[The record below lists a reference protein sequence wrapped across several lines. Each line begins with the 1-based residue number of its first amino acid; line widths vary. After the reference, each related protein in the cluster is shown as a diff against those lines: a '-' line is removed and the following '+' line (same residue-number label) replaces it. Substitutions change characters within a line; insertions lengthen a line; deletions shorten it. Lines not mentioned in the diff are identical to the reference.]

1 MNMNITHTLFPSS
14 VSTAAHYRHRLSV
27 VFSVDNLNTSMQTL
41 LHHDCWRVS
50 MWWQQHWFYLV
61 LIWVVPSGG
70 GGKDFVLHH
79 MFFFVFFFLSFNTF
93 RPADYGIYEQYVLA
107 AHIWMMVSSL
117 FRELEVTWWS
127 NESDTSCSLLCSA
140 IVTKPICIKSFVHFS
155 IDPEAVILKYISLGI
170 TQLMQTFQKRKMS
183 QLCGFFFFS
192 FLCRYV
198 FSVFKFTCHSLLW
211 RKWNKIIANWIHS
224 FRSATVVFI
233 INDDNDICDE

>member
-1 MNMNITHTLFPSS
+1 M
-14 VSTAAHYRHRLSV
+14 
-27 VFSVDNLNTSMQTL
+27 DNLNTSMQTL

-79 MFFFVFFFLSFNTF
+79 MFFFVFCFLFSFPLTLSGP
-93 RPADYGIYEQYVLA
+93 RI
-107 AHIWMMVSSL
+107 MVFMSNMSSQLTSGWWCRLSL

-183 QLCGFFFFS
+183 QLCGFFFFLS
-192 FLCRYV
+192 YAVTSLV
-198 FSVFKFTCHSLLW
+198 SLSLHVTLFSGESEIKS
-211 RKWNKIIANWIHS
+211 
-224 FRSATVVFI
+224 
-233 INDDNDICDE
+233 

>member
-1 MNMNITHTLFPSS
+1 M
-14 VSTAAHYRHRLSV
+14 
-27 VFSVDNLNTSMQTL
+27 DNLNTSMQTL

-79 MFFFVFFFLSFNTF
+79 MFFFLFFFSFPLTLSGL
-93 RPADYGIYEQYVLA
+93 RI
-107 AHIWMMVSSL
+107 MVFMSNMSSQLTSGWWCRLSL

-183 QLCGFFFFS
+183 QLCGFFFFLS
-192 FLCRYV
+192 YAVTSLV
-198 FSVFKFTCHSLLW
+198 SLSLHVTLFSGESEIKS
-211 RKWNKIIANWIHS
+211 
-224 FRSATVVFI
+224 
-233 INDDNDICDE
+233 

>member
-1 MNMNITHTLFPSS
+1 M
-14 VSTAAHYRHRLSV
+14 
-27 VFSVDNLNTSMQTL
+27 DNLNTSMQTL
-41 LHHDCWRVS
+41 LHRDCWRV
-50 MWWQQHWFYLV
+50 YVVTAALILPLIV

-79 MFFFVFFFLSFNTF
+79 VLFCFFCPVTLSGPRTMVFMSNMSSQLTSGWWC
-93 RPADYGIYEQYVLA
+93 RL
-107 AHIWMMVSSL
+107 SL

-140 IVTKPICIKSFVHFS
+140 IVTKPICIRSFVHFS
-155 IDPEAVILKYISLGI
+155 IDPEVVILKYISLGI
-170 TQLMQTFQKRKMS
+170 TQLMQTFQKRKMCLS
-183 QLCGFFFFS
+183 CVGFFF

>member
-1 MNMNITHTLFPSS
+1 MTVGVCLCGDSS
-14 VSTAAHYRHRLSV
+14 TD
-27 VFSVDNLNTSMQTL
+27 FTS
-41 LHHDCWRVS
+41 CWSEWCRQGVGERILC
-50 MWWQQHWFYLV
+50 FTTCFFL
-61 LIWVVPSGG
+61 
-70 GGKDFVLHH
+70 
-79 MFFFVFFFLSFNTF
+79 FFFFSFPLTLSGPRIMVFMSNMSSQLTSGWWC
-93 RPADYGIYEQYVLA
+93 RL
-107 AHIWMMVSSL
+107 SL